1 MPKLTQKIR
10 ILHCIETISSGGVER
25 VRLNYARKMSKDLF
39 ELKIVCTQAKGET
52 LKELESLGI
61 EVIQVGIFKHPFQI
75 SNYKRLLKVVR
86 DYKPHIIH
94 GAVFEGN
101 SMAFVGKV
109 FGKVPI
115 AILEE
120 TSEPKFRSSKANLL
134 LKVYGFFAEAFIGIS
149 PAVIEYLHLNLKI
162 PGKKVYLI
170 PNGVEIPEETDTETL
185 LKIKSELGIHKD
197 DFVIGAVGRVYNQVK
212 RFSDIIEAILLVD
225 NPKIKLILIGQGPD
239 LEHLKELASSLCIQ
253 DQVIFLGYQANPH
266 IYYSLMNIF
275 CVPSLQ
281 EGFGMVAVE
290 AMMHKLPL
298 IATRVGGLKDIVV
311 NNETGFLINPKS
323 SIELAAKIRIFL
335 DTPEEIGKMGSKGYD
350 RAIQN
355 YSTDKYVE
363 NLENLYLLKIK
374 DKNISIK

>member
-1 MPKLTQKIR
+1 MSIIKEKIR
-10 ILHCIETISSGGVER
+10 LLHCIETISSGGVER
-25 VRLNYARKMSKDLF
+25 VRLNYARKMNKELF
-39 ELKIVCTQAKGET
+39 ELKIVCTQAKGEI

-61 EVIQVGIFKHPFQI
+61 EVIQVGVFKHPFQI
-75 SNYKRLLKVVR
+75 SNYKGLLKVIKA
-86 DYKPHIIH
+86 YQPHIIH

-109 FGKVPI
+109 FGRVPI

-134 LKVYGFFAEAFIGIS
+134 LKFYGFFADAFIGIS
-149 PAVIEYLHLNLKI
+149 LAVIEYLHFNLKI
-162 PGKKVYLI
+162 PSKKVYLI
-170 PNGVEIPEETDTETL
+170 PNGVEIPEETDKETL
-185 LKIKSELGIHKD
+185 LKIKSELGIQKD

-212 RFSDIIEAILLVD
+212 RFSDIIEGIHLID
-225 NPKIKLILIGQGPD
+225 NPKIKLILIGEGPD
-239 LEHLKELASSLCIQ
+239 LEYLKKITSSLDLDGQI
-253 DQVIFLGYQANPH
+253 IFLGHQSNPH
-266 IYYSLMNIF
+266 PYYSLMNLF
-275 CVPSLQ
+275 CIPSLQ

-298 IATRVGGLKDIVV
+298 IATRVGGLKDIVIDK
-311 NNETGFLINPKS
+311 ETGFLINPKS
-323 SIELAAKIRIFL
+323 SIEIAAKIRIFL
-335 DTPEEIGKMGSKGYD
+335 DTSELIEKMCSKGYD

-374 DKNISIK
+374 DKNESIK